1 MADGLGIWSAAVADG
16 LGIGSSLDT
25 GLLSHGLS
33 PSSPSDRLVLP
44 QGVNPNTRHG
54 AGQLHSPFE
63 AGQPGMAR
71 PVQGSPAA
79 AVASLDLPFN
89 IPYSSR
95 GANEFER

>member
-1 MADGLGIWSAAVADG
+1 VADGLGIWSAAVADG

-54 AGQLHSPFE
+54 AGQLQSPFE
-63 AGQPGMAR
+63 AGQPGMASPGR
-71 PVQGSPAA
+71 PCGGSCKPGSA
-79 AVASLDLPFN
+79 LQHTLLQ
-89 IPYSSR
+89 
-95 GANEFER
+95 